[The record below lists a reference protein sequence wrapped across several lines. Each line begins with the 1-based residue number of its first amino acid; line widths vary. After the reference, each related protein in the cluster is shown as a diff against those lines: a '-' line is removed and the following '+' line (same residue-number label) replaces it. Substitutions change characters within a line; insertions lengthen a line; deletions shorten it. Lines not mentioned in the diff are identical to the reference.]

1 MQKLIIIPILFLL
14 LAIWGTIGT
23 IKIIKRFGIKEFIF
37 YYREL
42 SITLLFY
49 IIVFVT
55 AMFFIKMNF

>member
-23 IKIIKRFGIKEFIF
+23 IKIIKHFGIKEFIF